1 MNQFRSS
8 TVYTLALYYMLK
20 TPLEET
26 PFLLNFVNGDDA
38 YRNARFKMIP
48 YIAKVSNVESH
59 FFFGIYQCSWCFC
72 FIFSIECD
80 VIFSGSM
87 DCEAECS

>member
-48 YIAKVSNVESH
+48 YIAKVSNFESH
-59 FFFGIYQCSWCFC
+59 FFLAYINAHGAFVSYL
-72 FIFSIECD
+72 
-80 VIFSGSM
+80 VLNVM
-87 DCEAECS
+87 